1 MDATKAVEKAEPK
14 ESVPQF
20 RAGDRVRVE
29 TVVMEGEKR
38 RTQFFEGVV
47 IRRRGHGLGETF
59 TVRRV
64 SSGEGV
70 ERIFPLHSP
79 LVQKIQVIGRGKTR
93 RAKLYYL
100 RERVGK
106 AARIQE
112 RGEEAVSEK
121 KKAGEESEKPE
132 AGEE

>member
-1 MDATKAVEKAEPK
+1 MDATKVIEKTDLK

-29 TVVMEGEKR
+29 TVVLEGDKR
-38 RTQFFEGVV
+38 RTQIFEGVV
-47 IRRRGHGLGETF
+47 IRRRGSGLGKTF
-59 TVRRV
+59 TVRRI
-64 SSGEGV
+64 SFGEGV

-79 LVQKIQVIGRGKTR
+79 LVQKIQVIGRGKIR

-100 RERVGK
+100 RERLGK

-112 RGEEAVSEK
+112 RGEERLSGAER
-121 KKAGEESEKPE
+121 AREESEKPE
-132 AGEE
+132 GGEA

>member
-1 MDATKAVEKAEPK
+1 MDGTKAVEKTELK
-14 ESVPQF
+14 KSLPQF

-29 TVVMEGEKR
+29 IAILEGEKR

-79 LVQKIQVIGRGKTR
+79 TVKKIQVIGRGKTR

-112 RGEEAVSEK
+112 RREKGVSEE
-121 KKAGEESEKPE
+121 KKAGEESEKSE

>member
-1 MDATKAVEKAEPK
+1 MDVTKVVKKAEPK

-29 TVVMEGEKR
+29 TAIIEGEKR
-38 RTQFFEGVV
+38 RTQIFEGVV
-47 IRRRGHGLGETF
+47 IRRKGHGPGETF
-59 TVRRV
+59 TVRRI

-70 ERIFPLHSP
+70 ERIFPLRSP

-100 RERVGK
+100 RERLGK

-112 RGEEAVSEK
+112 RGEKGLSEEER
-121 KKAGEESEKPE
+121 AGREGEKSEGGT
-132 AGEE
+132 A